1 MNNLQYVFS
10 QIVQFLGYNVFNR
23 IVGKYE
29 GNKRVRCFSCRNQLL
44 LMMFGQLSGRESLSD
59 TVVVLKAHARKCY
72 HLGIGQCVE
81 VSTVSRANEGRDYRI
96 FEEFAMHVIGKAR
109 RMRAEN
115 VLQVKVE
122 GAVYAF
128 DSSVISLCLSLFR
141 WAKFKSADN
150 TECNLLLFN

>member
-10 QIVQFLGYNVFNR
+10 QIVQFLDHNVFNR
-23 IVGKYE
+23 IVRKYE

-44 LMMFGQLSGRESLSD
+44 LMMFGQLSGGESLSD
-59 TVVVLKAHARKCY
+59 TVVVLMAHARKCY

-81 VSTVSRANEGRDYRI
+81 VSTVSRANEGRAYRI
-96 FEEFAMHVIGKAR
+96 FEEFAMHVIGEAR

-115 VLQVKVE
+115 VLEVKVE